1 MRHFSISI
9 KNKFKYFSILKT
21 RQIALS
27 FYCSIPI
34 IFLLLYLNLVFAIS
48 LGQPISSNAIQK
60 YFSLI
65 ILISVSC
72 LFSFFCVF
80 YTGISC
86 ETSQKERALV
96 AHCFESSAY
105 LLFQPASNIP
115 FSSSSHNYWLC
126 SRLWSTDKDT
136 VKIKIIDSFKQQ
148 QQHRNRQRQPQH
160 Q

>member
-1 MRHFSISI
+1 MRHFSINI

-34 IFLLLYLNLVFAIS
+34 IFLLLYLNLEFAIS
-48 LGQPISSNAIQK
+48 LGQPISSNTKQK

-72 LFSFFCVF
+72 LFSFFCVS

-86 ETSQKERALV
+86 ETSQKEALV
-96 AHCFESSAY
+96 AYCFESSAY
-105 LLFQPASNIP
+105 LLFEPASNIP

-136 VKIKIIDSFKQQ
+136 VKIKIIDSFKQR
-148 QQHRNRQRQPQH
+148 QHRQRQH

>member
-34 IFLLLYLNLVFAIS
+34 IFLLLYLNLEFAIS

-65 ILISVSC
+65 ILVSVSC
-72 LFSFFCVF
+72 LFSFFFVF
-80 YTGISC
+80 FTQESVVKPARKKEHLLHIVLNRLHICCS
-86 ETSQKERALV
+86 SQRPIFHFHHL
-96 AHCFESSAY
+96 
-105 LLFQPASNIP
+105 
-115 FSSSSHNYWLC
+115 
-126 SRLWSTDKDT
+126 R
-136 VKIKIIDSFKQQ
+136 IIIGYVPDYGQQ
-148 QQHRNRQRQPQH
+148 TKTQLKLKL
-160 Q
+160 